1 MAKSCVVFSQDLLRL
16 LLEGG
21 LSKPLAVY
29 KGHVA
34 GVGLGG
40 RLWIWPLAGKAATRA
55 SKDPPDP
62 LGDGDGDILPCSS
75 SLPML

>member
-16 LLEGG
+16 LLEAG
-21 LSKPLAVY
+21 LSKLLAVY
-29 KGHVA
+29 EGPVA
-34 GVGLGG
+34 GVRLGV
-40 RLWIWPLAGKAATRA
+40 RLWIWPLAGKVATRA